1 MWLNKLI
8 SLLFRLIIVS
18 LIVLNHIYFL
28 YYVWM
33 PYTIHYHSAWVV
45 IFFFHLILI
54 LTIWTLLVAGTSD
67 PGQVP
72 LYWGFYLGD
81 TDQKRRRYCLMCN
94 VFKPERTHHCSI
106 CNRCVLNMDHH
117 CPWINNCIGFF
128 NRKFFI
134 QMLFYL
140 NLSLCYILI
149 CNSKFTYEVV
159 AKIFQNKDHFRTEL
173 RSKFWFLFIYSIDIV
188 AFIITFLFFKMHLIL
203 VFENKTTIETIEKK
217 GQKFQSEFSKGIYFN
232 WTQVMGANKFLW
244 FFPLKL
250 YIGVAK
256 GNGIDWNEGY

>member
-1 MWLNKLI
+1 MWLNQLI
-8 SLLFRLIIVS
+8 SLIFRTIIATLIIS
-18 LIVLNHIYFL
+18 NYIYFI
-28 YYVWM
+28 YSVWM
-33 PYTIHYHSAWVV
+33 PLTIHYHSAWLV
-45 IFFFHLILI
+45 IFLFHFILI
-54 LTIWTLLVAGTSD
+54 MTIWTLLVAGTSD

-81 TDQKRRRYCLMCN
+81 TDNKRRRYCLMCN
-94 VFKPERTHHCSI
+94 VFKPERTHHCQI

-140 NLSLCYILI
+140 NLILFYILV
-149 CNSKFTYEVV
+149 CNSKFTFEIVMKLVRNRSTFRQEV
-159 AKIFQNKDHFRTEL
+159 KGQL
-173 RSKFWFLFIYSIDIV
+173 GYLFIYIIDLTTFFV
-188 AFIITFLFFKMHLIL
+188 TFLFFKMHLTL
-203 VFENKTTIETIEKK
+203 VLENKTTIETIEKK
-217 GQKFQSEFSKGIYFN
+217 GQIFQSEFSKTIYFN

-250 YIGVAK
+250 YVGIAK
-256 GNGIDWNEGY
+256 GNGIDWHDT